1 MKPDP
6 ATSDAALQV
15 TIHIGSTKTGSSALQ
30 ALLFNN
36 REALAAAGVLYP
48 DVGIASSAH
57 HVLLGAIHPS
67 AWEMH
72 RASYDIPAIDYFR
85 RGMAE
90 VVRRAKAQN
99 CQRVVLSSEYL
110 WGVFPE
116 RVYAEMQEALAGQHV
131 DILGCVRDAAEWA
144 EASYLQALKSGET
157 RDFFKWY
164 DAECEVPVRGFDQQ
178 KVLSAWQAGTAARHV
193 TVVPYDFE
201 DAGRF
206 MERMFLEATGI
217 ALPGMPHQ
225 AAGDTINPSPNETG
239 MKLLLELNRS
249 DVPAEQR
256 RARAAAILKEHRR
269 PLKSRELYFLKRPD
283 REPEREGTDAESA
296 TAVARAGL
304 PRRAPGPG
312 SGRRRAKAAGQELQD
327 LSPLQFTAT
336 QPRGHEAAITAQFG
350 VPSCIVRNHDPVL
363 GRGCI
368 MLFTNRSGSN
378 YLAELLHAT
387 GAFSEF
393 GEGLIGETV
402 IRRAR
407 RLGLTSMGDYMT
419 WLKRTK
425 KGPIFG
431 IKASA
436 QQAAML
442 YRFRI
447 IQNMFSSVD
456 WIVMRR
462 RDAVA
467 QAVSLSIAQQTKVWT
482 SRQIGNGRTA
492 VYDFNHISKA
502 LRAVS
507 LGDAMNLQWLSI
519 LQCGFH
525 QVYYE
530 DLVDS
535 PAVALQGIRARFGLD
550 FADPEFPDGGLKKQA
565 NQMNREF
572 KERYLEELGSAILR
586 G

>member
-6 ATSDAALQV
+6 AIADAALQV

-30 ALLFNN
+30 TLLFKN

-90 VVRRAKAQN
+90 VVRQARAQN
-99 CQRVVLSSEYL
+99 CRRVVLSSEYL
-110 WGVFPE
+110 WGVFPD
-116 RVYAEMQEALAGQHV
+116 RVYAEMREGLAGQHI
-131 DILGCVRDAAEWA
+131 DILACVRDGAEWA

-178 KVLSAWQAGTAARHV
+178 KVLSAWETGTGARRMK
-193 TVVPYDFE
+193 VVSYDFE

-206 MERMFLEATGI
+206 MERVFLEATGI
-217 ALPGMPHQ
+217 ELPGLPHQ
-225 AAGDTINPSPNETG
+225 AAGGTINPSPNEAG

-249 DVPAEQR
+249 NVPAEER
-256 RARAAAILKEHRR
+256 RARVGEILKDHQR
-269 PLKSRELYFLKRPD
+269 PLKSRELYFLKVQA
-283 REPEREGTDAESA
+283 REPESGEAGAERGA
-296 TAVARAGL
+296 AAAPAGL
-304 PRRAPGPG
+304 PKRGAGPG
-312 SGRRRAKAAGQELQD
+312 GGRRRLRAAGREAQD
-327 LSPLQFTAT
+327 LSPLQFTAV
-336 QPRGHEAAITAQFG
+336 QPKGHEDVITAEFG
-350 VPSCIVRNHDPVL
+350 LSSCIVRDRDPLL
-363 GRGCI
+363 GRGAI

-402 IRRAR
+402 VRRSR
-407 RLGLTSMGDYMT
+407 RLGIDSMRDYMV

-447 IQNMFSSVD
+447 IENMFSSVD

-482 SRQIGNGRTA
+482 SRQAGNGNTA

-507 LGDAMNLQWLSI
+507 LGDAMNMQLLSI

-525 QVYYE
+525 EVYYE
-530 DLVDS
+530 DLVES
-535 PAVALQGIRARFGLD
+535 PGAALNGIRTRFGLD
-550 FADPEFPDGGLKKQA
+550 FADPAFPEGGLKKQS

-572 KERYLEELGSAILR
+572 KQRYLEELGSAMRR